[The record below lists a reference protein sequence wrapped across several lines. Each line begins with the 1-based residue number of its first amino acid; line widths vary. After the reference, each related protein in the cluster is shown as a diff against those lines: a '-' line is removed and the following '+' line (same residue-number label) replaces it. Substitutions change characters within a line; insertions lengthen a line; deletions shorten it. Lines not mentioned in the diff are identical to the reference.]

1 MIVNI
6 GSRIYEMTRWQ
17 SKAVLESA
25 KRLADCNIYAIEK
38 DDAIILLYEKY
49 EDSDSLN
56 KAVKAYEEKG
66 FKVYWKDEF
75 RKNN

>member
-25 KRLADCNIYAIEK
+25 KRLADCNIYAVEK

-49 EDSDSLN
+49 EDSENLN
-56 KAVKAYEEKG
+56 KAIEEYEQEG
-66 FKVYWKDEF
+66 FKVHWK
-75 RKNN
+75 

>member
-1 MIVNI
+1 
-6 GSRIYEMTRWQ
+6 MTRWQ

-56 KAVKAYEEKG
+56 KALKAYEEKG
-66 FKVYWKDEF
+66 FKVHWK
-75 RKNN
+75 

>member
-1 MIVNI
+1 
-6 GSRIYEMTRWQ
+6 MTRWQ

-66 FKVYWKDEF
+66 FRVHWK
-75 RKNN
+75 